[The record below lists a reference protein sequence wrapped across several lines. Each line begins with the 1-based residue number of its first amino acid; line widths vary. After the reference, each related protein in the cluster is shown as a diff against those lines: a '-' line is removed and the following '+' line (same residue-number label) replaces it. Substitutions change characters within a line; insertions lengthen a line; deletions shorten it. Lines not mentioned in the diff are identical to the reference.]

1 MGSMSAP
8 TAAHGGTTPLAA
20 LTSVFTPPCPTS
32 WLLTTTRSFSQYPPF
47 PTTGPASCD
56 PPSWRTNIARAGF
69 HYYSPAIC
77 PRGFVVGPNCSIT
90 KTRTDEGF
98 PAIAPGETAV
108 YCVPSGLT
116 CTTDLTDF
124 RGGVWGFASGG
135 TTPGALSTVGPA
147 IQIRWVEADLT
158 KFETH
163 PLTPGLELP
172 RTSSKK
178 TRTPGMGSTT
188 TTGPAT
194 GTTGEQENRPA
205 PDGGETQT
213 STELTTITRDS
224 AGSGLTHIFDAP
236 EPTRSLAPANTGGN
250 DSSGG
255 LGSLDRTTSIV
266 VIVVVTVVAG
276 ISLWVAAFLLVRRY
290 KKRAANRKGSSPST
304 TYGDDTSLEQGRSRH
319 TRGDSGVSRSIISP
333 ASELYAGP
341 PAIGSTPNPAE
352 LEGDVMVPLPA
363 KTWVHQRL
371 WHKGSSLQPPMTS
384 PRSMMSRSTRR
395 TVRESFGEKVNDP
408 AAALGRLKIPNS
420 RSMGRPSPG
429 SSSPGGRS
437 FWRMQRSPRSPL
449 PPARLSAQLPKPSPR
464 SRLSGN
470 VNVSRASTPGRW
482 KPGWQGDGVVGTQR
496 DAAQSHGEHRRA
508 DDGLEE
514 AMTIT
519 IPVLAPT
526 R

>member
-8 TAAHGGTTPLAA
+8 TAAYGGTTPLAA

-56 PPSWRTNIARAGF
+56 PPSWRTNIAGAGF

-77 PRGFVVGPNCSIT
+77 PQGFVVGPNCGIT

-124 RGGVWGFASGG
+124 RGGVWGFASPAM
-135 TTPGALSTVGPA
+135 TPGALATVGPA

-158 KFETH
+158 KLETH
-163 PLTPGLELP
+163 PLTPGLKLA
-172 RTSSKK
+172 RTDSEK
-178 TRTPGMGSTT
+178 TSPPGMGSTT

-194 GTTGEQENRPA
+194 GTTATPGKRPA
-205 PDGGETQT
+205 LEDGETET
-213 STELTTITRDS
+213 STTVGPDTQ
-224 AGSGLTHIFDAP
+224 GSPGSIGGFTHIFDP
-236 EPTRSLAPANTGGN
+236 LDPTTSLAPANTAGSASDGGI
-250 DSSGG
+250 
-255 LGSLDRTTSIV
+255 GSLDRTTSIV

-276 ISLWVAAFLLVRRY
+276 IGLWVAAFLLVRRY
-290 KKRAANRKGSSPST
+290 KKRVAKRQGSRST
-304 TYGDDTSLEQGRSRH
+304 TYGDETSLEQGSHRH
-319 TRGDSGVSRSIISP
+319 KRGESGVPQSMISP

-352 LEGDVMVPLPA
+352 LEGDVVVQLPA
-363 KTWVHQRL
+363 KTWVHQKL
-371 WHKGSSLQPPMTS
+371 WQKGSSLQPPLTS
-384 PRSMMSRSTRR
+384 PRSMMSARSARR

-408 AAALGRLKIPNS
+408 AAALGRLKIPTP
-420 RSMGRPSPG
+420 RAMGRPSP
-429 SSSPGGRS
+429 SSASPGGRS

-449 PPARLSAQLPKPSPR
+449 APGRLSAQLPKPSPR

-470 VNVSRASTPGRW
+470 VSRASTPGRG
-482 KPGWQGDGVVGTQR
+482 KPGWQGDVSENTQR
-496 DAAQSHGEHRRA
+496 DATQ
-508 DDGLEE
+508 
-514 AMTIT
+514 
-519 IPVLAPT
+519 
-526 R
+526 

>member
-1 MGSMSAP
+1 MSAP

-77 PRGFVVGPNCSIT
+77 PQGFVVGPNCSIT

-124 RGGVWGFASGG
+124 RGGVWGFASDA
-135 TTPGALSTVGPA
+135 TTPGALATVGPA

-163 PLTPGLELP
+163 PLTPGLELA
-172 RTSSKK
+172 RTGSEK

-188 TTGPAT
+188 TTGPGT
-194 GTTGEQENRPA
+194 GTTGEAGRLPA
-205 PDGGETQT
+205 PDGETGT
-213 STELTTITRDS
+213 SIEFTTDTTDS
-224 AGSGLTHIFDAP
+224 TGSGFTHIFDTP
-236 EPTRSLAPANTGGN
+236 EPTRSLAPVNTTGSA
-250 DSSGG
+250 SSGG

-276 ISLWVAAFLLVRRY
+276 IGLWVAAFLLVRRY
-290 KKRAANRKGSSPST
+290 KKRIANRKSSRST
-304 TYGDDTSLEQGRSRH
+304 TYGDETSLEQGRHRH
-319 TRGDSGVSRSIISP
+319 TRNDSGVSRSIISP

-352 LEGDVMVPLPA
+352 LEGDVMVQLPA

-371 WHKGSSLQPPMTS
+371 WYKGPSLHPPLSS
-384 PRSMMSRSTRR
+384 PRSMMSARSTRR

-408 AAALGRLKIPNS
+408 AAALGRLKIPNP
-420 RSMGRPSPG
+420 RAMGRPSPG
-429 SSSPGGRS
+429 SASPGGRS

-449 PPARLSAQLPKPSPR
+449 APARLSAQLPKPSPR
-464 SRLSGN
+464 SRLSGY
-470 VNVSRASTPGRW
+470 VSRASTPGRG
-482 KPGWQGDGVVGTQR
+482 KPGWQGDDVDGTQR
-496 DAAQSHGEHRRA
+496 DAAQ
-508 DDGLEE
+508 
-514 AMTIT
+514 
-519 IPVLAPT
+519 
-526 R
+526 

>member
-1 MGSMSAP
+1 MSAP
-8 TAAHGGTTPLAA
+8 TAVHGGATPLAA

-77 PRGFVVGPNCSIT
+77 PQGFVVGPNCGIT

-98 PAIAPGETAV
+98 PAIATGETAV

-124 RGGVWGFASGG
+124 RGGVWGFASAA
-135 TTPGALSTVGPA
+135 TTPGALATIGPA

-158 KFETH
+158 KLETH
-163 PLTPGLELP
+163 PLTPGLKLA
-172 RTSSKK
+172 RTDSE
-178 TRTPGMGSTT
+178 RTQRTQAPGMGSTT
-188 TTGPAT
+188 TTSPAT
-194 GTTGEQENRPA
+194 GTTGTPKRQPA
-205 PDGGETQT
+205 PDDGGPET
-213 STELTTITRDS
+213 STVGPDPQ
-224 AGSGLTHIFDAP
+224 GSPGSIGGFTHIFDP
-236 EPTRSLAPANTGGN
+236 PDPTTSLAPANTAGN
-250 DSSGG
+250 ASDGG

-276 ISLWVAAFLLVRRY
+276 IGLWVAAFLFVRRY
-290 KKRAANRKGSSPST
+290 KKKVAKRKGSPST
-304 TYGDDTSLEQGRSRH
+304 MYTDETGLERGSHGHKRS
-319 TRGDSGVSRSIISP
+319 GSGVPQSMISP

-352 LEGDVMVPLPA
+352 LEGDVMIQPPA

-371 WHKGSSLQPPMTS
+371 WHKGSSLQPPLTS
-384 PRSMMSRSTRR
+384 PRSMMSARSTRR

-408 AAALGRLKIPNS
+408 AAALGRLKIPTP
-420 RSMGRPSPG
+420 RATGRPSPG
-429 SSSPGGRS
+429 SASPGGRS

-449 PPARLSAQLPKPSPR
+449 APARLSAQLPKPSPR

-470 VNVSRASTPGRW
+470 VSRASTPGRG
-482 KPGWQGDGVVGTQR
+482 KPGWQ
-496 DAAQSHGEHRRA
+496 S
-508 DDGLEE
+508 DGLDTTQED
-514 AMTIT
+514 ATQ
-519 IPVLAPT
+519 
-526 R
+526 